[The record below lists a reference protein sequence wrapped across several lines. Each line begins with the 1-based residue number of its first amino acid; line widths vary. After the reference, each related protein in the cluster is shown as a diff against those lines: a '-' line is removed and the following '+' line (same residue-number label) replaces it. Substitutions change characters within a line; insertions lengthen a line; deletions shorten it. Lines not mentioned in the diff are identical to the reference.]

1 VTMQRQAGVLMGVA
15 VTRSGPVL
23 LTGTVTHPAIE
34 WECRAC
40 HGWRPVDEDDLCQ
53 DCVARLAA
61 GLAESSAPPGLTP
74 VGAPHPPHRCVERGS
89 S

>member
-1 VTMQRQAGVLMGVA
+1 MTMQRQADFRMGVVA
-15 VTRSGPVL
+15 AR
-23 LTGTVTHPAIE
+23 TGLVPSTVTMTHLAFE

-40 HGWRPVDEDDLCQ
+40 HGWRPVDDDDRCQ

-61 GLAESSAPPGLTP
+61 GLAGSLTP
-74 VGAPHPPHRCVERGS
+74 PLVTPVAARQLPHRRVEWGS